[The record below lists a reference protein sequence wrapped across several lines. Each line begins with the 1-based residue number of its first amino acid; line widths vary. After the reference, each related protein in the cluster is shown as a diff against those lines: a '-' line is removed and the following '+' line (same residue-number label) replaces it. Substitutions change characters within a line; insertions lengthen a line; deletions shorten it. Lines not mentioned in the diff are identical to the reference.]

1 MTRVTTLGVKSNQPK
16 MTQLT
21 QLHVQN
27 FRNCTQAQCQLSSG
41 LNLFVGDNAAG
52 KTSFIEAI
60 WLLATGR
67 SFRTSKTHHLIQHDQ
82 PQSVIFSQVT
92 SSHNSNKTHK
102 LGMQKTA
109 SNTVLKVDGEAV
121 KGQIHIASLLPVQLL
136 TPESHRLLEEG
147 PKARRQFMDW
157 GCFYQDGDFIQLWR
171 LYQRSLKQ
179 RNHALKKR
187 LPQSQVQLWDQHLV
201 ETALKIDLIRQNYL
215 EELQPYLVT
224 FCQALMPE
232 VTDEVVCQYRSGWP
246 KNTENLLELMTR
258 NYHKDSQ
265 VGHTQYGAH
274 RADIRF
280 KFGGQEAMNTL
291 SRGQQKLFVCALLLA
306 QASLHERVVNEPV
319 IMLIDDLP
327 AELDENHRL
336 KLLELLQV
344 LNIQHV
350 ITSTSESLI
359 PVLNP
364 DTSKVWLIES
374 GKLIEKV

>member
-1 MTRVTTLGVKSNQPK
+1 
-16 MTQLT
+16 MTQIN
-21 QLHVQN
+21 QLHLQN

-52 KTSFIEAI
+52 KTSLIEAI

-67 SFRTSKTHHLIQHDQ
+67 SFRTAKSHHLIQHEQ
-82 PQSVIFSQVT
+82 QKSVIFCQLA
-92 SSHNSNKTHK
+92 SSHQADKTHK
-102 LGMQKTA
+102 IGMQKSAQQTL
-109 SNTVLKVDGEAV
+109 LKVDGEPV
-121 KGQIHIASLLPVQLL
+121 KGQIHITSLIPVQLL

-157 GCFYQDGDFIQLWR
+157 GCFYQNRDFIQLWR

-187 LPQSQVQLWDQHLV
+187 LPQAQVQLWDQQLV
-201 ETALKIDLIRQNYL
+201 STALQIDAIRQDYL
-215 EELQPYLVT
+215 QQLEPYLHT

-232 VTDEVVCQYRSGWP
+232 IEAQVVCQYRAGWP
-246 KNTENLLELMTR
+246 KNTDDLLTLMSQ
-258 NYHKDSQ
+258 NYPKDSQ
-265 VGHTQYGAH
+265 IGHTQYGAH

-280 KFGGQEAMNTL
+280 KFAGQEAMQAL

-306 QASLHERVVNEPV
+306 QASLHEKVVNEPV

-344 LNIQHV
+344 LNIQHL
-350 ITSTSESLI
+350 ITSTSADLI
-359 PVLNP
+359 PILEP
-364 DTSKVWLIES
+364 ETTSVWQIKKGQLHS
-374 GKLIEKV
+374 V